1 MEGCLVRIDDSRDD
15 PFELE
20 DSDVTSIEGGQLYG
34 DETVAP
40 PASGTGDAGQ
50 PPQPGSRP

>member
-20 DSDVTSIEGGQLYG
+20 GSDVTSIEGGQLYG

-40 PASGTGDAGQ
+40 PASGPEAADQ
-50 PPQPGSRP
+50 PSQPGSRP